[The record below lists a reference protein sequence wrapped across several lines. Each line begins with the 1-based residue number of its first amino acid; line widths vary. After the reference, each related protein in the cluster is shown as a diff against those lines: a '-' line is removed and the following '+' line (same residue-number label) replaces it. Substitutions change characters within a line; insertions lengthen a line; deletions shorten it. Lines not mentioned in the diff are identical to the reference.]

1 MKENEKP
8 EVGRGDFLWNV
19 PDVFYP
25 DAELAYQDL
34 LDERSIGERLA
45 SHYHALRPYF
55 LHAVQ
60 QVNDEMQEHAAG
72 SQEKT

>member
-8 EVGRGDFLWNV
+8 EVSRGGFPWNV

-25 DAELAYQDL
+25 DAALAYQDL
-34 LDERSIGERLA
+34 VDERSISERLA
-45 SHYHALRPYF
+45 SYHHALRPYF

-60 QVNDEMQEHAAG
+60 QVNDEMQEHPAG
-72 SQEKT
+72 SQEKP